1 MCRVAGPQGA
11 LGCGAMAELVPEGK
25 RVAAPPSPA
34 EPAGKADALGLA
46 EAARRLVSVAVGATA
61 VTVAAARRDER
72 GVVCLGRTA
81 ADGEPA
87 GPHTGFGLSSLS
99 KTCTALLLAEL
110 HVCGEV
116 RLTDPIDRHLPPGE
130 GPWRGA
136 ADRITLLHLATHTAG
151 LARLPA
157 NLLPTALPRWGT
169 LPYSRYTPDHLRRA
183 VARSRPWPAPGR
195 YMRYSNLG
203 IGLLGH
209 VLAEATGESYPHL
222 LATRVCA
229 PLGLAD
235 TEVVPAPHPRTRDA
249 PLPTVTPPGWATGH
263 RRSRR
268 PIPPMTAHGL
278 PAAGGVV
285 SSARD
290 MLRFLEGHLRPA
302 ASPLAAALAE
312 VRRPRL
318 ALPRLDQHLALVW
331 NVRRFPDHDLYFH
344 SGADRG
350 FTSFAGF
357 CPQAGT
363 ALAAFTNAGPGRRV
377 EFPKVAYRLLRTLV
391 DEALAAR

>member
-1 MCRVAGPQGA
+1 V
-11 LGCGAMAELVPEGK
+11 AELVPE
-25 RVAAPPSPA
+25 RAAVGAPTAPA
-34 EPAGKADALGLA
+34 AAAGKADVLGLG

-61 VTVAAARRDER
+61 VSVAAVRGDER

-81 ADGEPA
+81 AVGGAATGPA
-87 GPHTGFGLSSLS
+87 TGFDLCSLS
-99 KTCTALLLAEL
+99 KTFTALLLAEL
-110 HVCGEV
+110 HARGEV
-116 RLTDPIDRHLPPGE
+116 SLDDPITRHLPPGE
-130 GPWRGA
+130 RPRRGA
-136 ADRITLLHLATHTAG
+136 AHRITLLHLATHTAG

-157 NLLPTALPRWGT
+157 NLLPTALPRWGS
-169 LPYSRYTPDHLRRA
+169 LPYSRYTTDHLRRA

-195 YMRYSNLG
+195 YLRYSNFG
-203 IGLLGH
+203 VGLLGH
-209 VLAEATGESYPHL
+209 VLAEATGESYPEL

-235 TEVVPAPHPRTRDA
+235 TAVVPAPDPRTRNA
-249 PLPTVTPPGWATGH
+249 PPRTATPPGWATGH
-263 RRSRR
+263 RRGR
-268 PIPPMTAHGL
+268 PLPPMTAHGL

-290 MLRFLEGHLRPA
+290 MLRFLEAHLRPA
-302 ASPLAAALAE
+302 TSPLATALAE

-344 SGADRG
+344 SGGDRG
-350 FTSFAGF
+350 FATFAGF
-357 CPQAGT
+357 SPEADVGLV
-363 ALAAFTNAGPGRRV
+363 ALANAGPDRRAEV
-377 EFPKVAYRLLRTLV
+377 PKVAYGLLRALV